1 MKTGARGAE
10 GAAPGNIV
18 VIKERCSLF
27 SVEFDA
33 GWKMNGE
40 PGGICLVL
48 GEPNLKT
55 MTLKIMHPQAG
66 TCYAAIYM
74 LSLIDG

>member
-1 MKTGARGAE
+1 
-10 GAAPGNIV
+10 
-18 VIKERCSLF
+18 
-27 SVEFDA
+27 
-33 GWKMNGE
+33 
-40 PGGICLVL
+40 
-48 GEPNLKT
+48 